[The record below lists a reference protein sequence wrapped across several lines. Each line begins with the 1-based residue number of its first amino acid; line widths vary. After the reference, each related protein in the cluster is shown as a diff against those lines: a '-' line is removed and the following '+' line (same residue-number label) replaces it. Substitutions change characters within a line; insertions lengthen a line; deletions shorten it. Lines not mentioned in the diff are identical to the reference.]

1 MSPRNCAP
9 LPPSQDSIIARLIRL
24 ATAIFDA
31 VCRDAPSHPARCFQS
46 IVHNAASLIL
56 VNGDGVSA
64 ESMDDLTM
72 QSLSHLMGEPGLEWP
87 GNLFDMSMEFP
98 MDLNRGPTM
107 DLQF

>member
-1 MSPRNCAP
+1 
-9 LPPSQDSIIARLIRL
+9 
-24 ATAIFDA
+24 
-31 VCRDAPSHPARCFQS
+31 
-46 IVHNAASLIL
+46 
-56 VNGDGVSA
+56 
-64 ESMDDLTM
+64 MDDLTM